1 VTSVG
6 WKALKVQ
13 ASRAS
18 AFVASM
24 HIRRR
29 TDAFGVR
36 IFVGGCAQARHRDS
50 LWTNCAEH
58 VEGGLNLMLRLT
70 GGVHGG

>member
-1 VTSVG
+1 MG
-6 WKALKVQ
+6 N
-13 ASRAS
+13 SRRLDFVPAKMPRQRIHPLDD

-36 IFVGGCAQARHRDS
+36 IFVGGCAQRGIGTA
-50 LWTNCAEH
+50 WTNCAEH
-58 VEGGLNLMLRLT
+58 LEGGSNLMLRLA
-70 GGVHGG
+70 